1 MFDKNGK
8 EVRDGGGGQDEVIN
22 MQEVGDKIKTD
33 RITAG

>member
-1 MFDKNGK
+1 MFDKNSK